1 MEPRIG
7 DPRVGESRPPDM
19 VVRDRRSFLTPQLV
33 FGLVFIV
40 AGVLF
45 TLDNLGLA
53 DAERYWRWWPIAVIL
68 VGLAKLWQAHTGVGN
83 PIAGVFFL
91 LVGSWFQLHTLG
103 LINRDLWNFWPLLL
117 VFIGAMIVF
126 QGIRGRQVRASAA
139 SDAILGGVA
148 ILGGWKRSTSSKA
161 FRGGELTAI
170 MGGCEIDLR
179 HAEINGEAVIEV
191 FAMWGGIEIR
201 VPEDWTVINR
211 VTPIMGGVEDGTR
224 PPQGTTPHR
233 LTISGIV
240 IMGGIEVKN

>member
-7 DPRVGESRPPDM
+7 DPRVGDARPPET
-19 VVRDRRSFLTPQLV
+19 VVRERRSILSPQLV

-40 AGVLF
+40 AGALF

-53 DAERYWRWWPIAVIL
+53 DAERYWRWWPTALIL
-68 VGLAKLWQAHTGVGN
+68 VGLAKLWQAQTGVGN
-83 PIAGVFFL
+83 PVAGVFFL

-103 LINRDLWNFWPLLL
+103 LIDRDLWNFWPLLL
-117 VFIGAMIVF
+117 VFIGVMIVY
-126 QGIRGRQVRASAA
+126 QGLRGRKVRASAQ

-148 ILGGWKRSTSSKA
+148 ILGGWKRSTNAKT

-170 MGGCEIDLR
+170 MGGCEVDLR

-224 PPQGTTPHR
+224 PPHGATPHR
-233 LTISGIV
+233 LTISGVV